1 MRIGLLHHSIHQD
14 TVGRHVANNRYK
26 PFRIVKRFLS
36 SKEGEIITTF
46 AHEMISINNLTFE
59 IGSRALYDEANW
71 HIKPGD
77 KTGLIGANG
86 TGKSTLLKL
95 IVGEY
100 APTSGTISMAKDL
113 KIGYLNQDLL
123 SYHSEKSILHV
134 AMEAFERQN
143 QLHTEIDNLLRKLET
158 DYSDDILNKLSD
170 KQMEF
175 EALDGYNI
183 EFRAH
188 EILAG
193 LGFSEEER
201 KRPLATFSGGWRM
214 RVMLARIL
222 LQTPDI
228 LLLDEPTNHLDLPS
242 IKWLETYLQ
251 AFEGSIVIVSHDRYF
266 LDRIINKTVESRRGK
281 LTLYA
286 GNYSFYLEEKSL
298 REEIQSNQFK
308 NQQAK
313 IKQEERLIERF
324 RSKASKAKMVQ
335 SRIKA
340 LDKMEKVE
348 EVDDDNPVVN
358 FSFKFSKP
366 SGRHVVTL
374 ENISKRYPN
383 IEILEN
389 TDGLIE
395 KGDKIALIGAN
406 GKGKSTLLRIVAD
419 ADQEFEGTSTKGHNV
434 SQTFFAQH
442 QLEALHLENSLLQEL
457 QAYAPRHSE
466 TELRSILGCF
476 LFTGDD
482 VFKKIKVLSGGEKS
496 RVALAKALTADAN
509 FLVLDE
515 PTNHLDMASV
525 NILIQAL
532 QQYEGTLIVV
542 SHDRYFLDHVA
553 NKIWFIEN
561 KEIKEYP
568 GTYEEY
574 ETWNSKR
581 VIKPQPDKKEEKK
594 VPAPK
599 KEKVSSTEN
608 EQRNLL
614 QKKNK
619 ELSNLEK
626 TISEK
631 ETEVKSL
638 EVALADEK
646 VYADAEKLKEK
657 TRSYNSTKAELTAL
671 QKTWESLAEE
681 IMELEGS
688 ID

>member
-1 MRIGLLHHSIHQD
+1 MD
-14 TVGRHVANNRYK
+14 AKVAK
-26 PFRIVKRFLS
+26 DA
-36 SKEGEIITTF
+36 EIFITF
-46 AHEMISINNLTFE
+46 APEMISINNLTFE
-59 IGSRALYDEANW
+59 IGSRALYDEASW

-77 KTGLIGANG
+77 KVGLIGANG

-100 APTSGTISMAKDL
+100 SPTSGTISMAKDL
-113 KIGYLNQDLL
+113 KLGYLNQDLL

-143 QLHTEIDNLLRKLET
+143 QLHTEIENLLKKLET

-170 KQMEF
+170 KQTEF
-175 EALDGYNI
+175 EALDGYSI

-193 LGFSEEER
+193 LGFSEEEQ

-222 LQTPDI
+222 LQAPDI

-251 AFEGSIVIVSHDRYF
+251 SFEGAIVIVSHDRYF
-266 LDRIINKTVESRRGK
+266 LDRIINKTVESRKGK

-298 REEIQSNQFK
+298 REEIQGNQYK

-340 LDKMEKVE
+340 LDRMEKVD
-348 EVDDDNPVVN
+348 EVDDDNPEVN

-366 SGRHVVTL
+366 SGRHVVTI
-374 ENISKRYPN
+374 ENISKSYPN
-383 IEILEN
+383 IDILDK

-419 ADQEFEGTSTKGHNV
+419 ADTEFEGKSTKGHNV

-442 QLEALHLENSLLQEL
+442 QLEALHLENSILQEL
-457 QAYAPRHSE
+457 VAFAPKHTE
-466 TELRSILGCF
+466 TELRSILGSF

-532 QQYEGTLIVV
+532 QQYEGTFIVV

-553 NKIWFIEN
+553 NKIWFIED

-568 GTYEEY
+568 GSYQEFEE
-574 ETWNSKR
+574 WNSKR
-581 VIKPQPDKKEEKK
+581 TIKPVVKQEKK
-594 VPAPK
+594 VKEEPK
-599 KEKVSSTEN
+599 KEKVAPTDDVKKII
-608 EQRNLL
+608 

-619 ELSNLEK
+619 ELSALEEK
-626 TISEK
+626 IESQESLVKELENELAQEDIYSDPVKLQEHTRNYNSEK
-631 ETEVKSL
+631 AKL
-638 EVALADEK
+638 EG
-646 VYADAEKLKEK
+646 
-657 TRSYNSTKAELTAL
+657 L
-671 QKTWESLAEE
+671 QQDWENLAEE
-681 IMELEGS
+681 IMNLEG
-688 ID
+688 

>member
-1 MRIGLLHHSIHQD
+1 
-14 TVGRHVANNRYK
+14 
-26 PFRIVKRFLS
+26 
-36 SKEGEIITTF
+36 
-46 AHEMISINNLTFE
+46 MISINNLTFE
-59 IGSRALYDEANW
+59 IGARALYDEANW

-77 KTGLIGANG
+77 KVGLIGANG
-86 TGKSTLLKL
+86 TGKSTLLKI

-100 APTSGTISMAKDL
+100 SPTAGSISMAKDL

-123 SYHSEKSILHV
+123 SYHSDKSILHV

-143 QLHTEIDNLLRKLET
+143 QLHSEIEVLLKKLET
-158 DYSDDILNKLSD
+158 DYSDEILNKLSD

-175 EALDGYNI
+175 EALDGYSI

-193 LGFSEEER
+193 LGFSEEEQQ
-201 KRPLATFSGGWRM
+201 RPLATFSGGWRM

-242 IKWLETYLQ
+242 IKWLENYLQ
-251 AFEGSIVIVSHDRYF
+251 AFEGAIVIVSHDRYF
-266 LDRIINKTVESRRGK
+266 LDRIINKTVESRKGK

-298 REEIQSNQFK
+298 REEIQGNQFK
-308 NQQAK
+308 NQRAK
-313 IKQEERLIERF
+313 IKQEEKLIERF
-324 RSKASKAKMVQ
+324 RAKASKAKMVQ

-340 LDKMEKVE
+340 LDRMEKVDDI
-348 EVDDDNPVVN
+348 DDDNPEVN

-366 SGRHVVTL
+366 SGRHVVTI
-374 ENISKRYPN
+374 EQISKSYPN
-383 IEILEN
+383 LQILEK

-419 ADQEFEGTSTKGHNV
+419 ADNEYTGTSTKGHNV

-442 QLEALHLENSLLQEL
+442 QLEALHLENSILQEL
-457 QAYAPRHSE
+457 VAFAPKHTE

-532 QQYEGTLIVV
+532 QQYEGTFIVV
-542 SHDRYFLDHVA
+542 SHDRYFLDNVA
-553 NKIWFIEN
+553 NKIWYIED
-561 KEIKEYP
+561 KKIKEYP
-568 GTYEEY
+568 GTYQEY
-574 ETWNSKR
+574 EIWNAKR
-581 VIKPQPDKKEEKK
+581 VVKPEEKQPKKVKEEPKK
-594 VPAPK
+594 VKPVLTDDLQK
-599 KEKVSSTEN
+599 T
-608 EQRNLL
+608 L

-619 ELSNLEK
+619 ELAALEQKIADQEIAVKNLEAELAK
-626 TISEK
+626 EEIYSDAVKLQETTRNYNSEK
-631 ETEVKSL
+631 
-638 EVALADEK
+638 ARYDQFQNDWEK
-646 VYADAEKLKEK
+646 
-657 TRSYNSTKAELTAL
+657 
-671 QKTWESLAEE
+671 LAEE
-681 IMELEGS
+681 IMELEG
-688 ID
+688 

>member
-1 MRIGLLHHSIHQD
+1 
-14 TVGRHVANNRYK
+14 
-26 PFRIVKRFLS
+26 
-36 SKEGEIITTF
+36 
-46 AHEMISINNLTFE
+46 MISINNLTFE

-77 KTGLIGANG
+77 KVGLIGANG
-86 TGKSTLLKL
+86 AGKSTLLRL
-95 IVGEY
+95 IVGQY
-100 APTSGTISMAKDL
+100 TPTSGTISMAKDL

-143 QLHTEIDNLLRKLET
+143 QLHTEIENLLKKLET

-193 LGFSEEER
+193 LGFSEEEQ

-222 LQTPDI
+222 LQAPDI
-228 LLLDEPTNHLDLPS
+228 LLLDEPTNHMDLPS
-242 IKWLETYLQ
+242 IKWLENYLQ
-251 AFEGSIVIVSHDRYF
+251 AFEGAIVIVSHDRYF
-266 LDRIINKTVESRRGK
+266 LDRIIKKTVESRKGK

-286 GNYSFYLEEKSL
+286 GNYSFYLEEKAL
-298 REEIQSNQFK
+298 RNEIQAGQFK

-313 IKQEERLIERF
+313 IKQEEKLIERF
-324 RSKASKAKMVQ
+324 RAKASKAKMAQ

-340 LDKMEKVE
+340 LERMDRVE
-348 EVDDDNPVVN
+348 DVDDDNPEVN

-374 ENISKRYPN
+374 ENISKSYPN
-383 IEILEN
+383 LEILRN
-389 TDGLIE
+389 TAGLIE

-419 ADQEFEGTSTKGHNV
+419 ADQSFEGNAIKGHNV

-442 QLEALHLENSLLQEL
+442 QLEALHLENSIIAEM
-457 QAYAPRHSE
+457 QAFAPKHTE

-482 VFKKIKVLSGGEKS
+482 AFKKIKVLSGGEKS

-532 QQYEGTLIVV
+532 QQYEGTFIVV
-542 SHDRYFLDHVA
+542 SHDRYFLDNIA

-568 GTYEEY
+568 GTYQEFEE
-574 ETWNSKR
+574 WNSKR
-581 VIKPQPDKKEEKK
+581 VVKAEPKEEKK
-594 VPAPK
+594 VIKEEPK
-599 KEKVSSTEN
+599 KQKQAPSDDTKKI
-608 EQRNLL
+608 LL
-614 QKKNK
+614 KKNK
-619 ELSNLEK
+619 ELAQLEEQIA
-626 TISEK
+626 TK
-631 ETEVKSL
+631 ESEVKQL
-638 EVALADEK
+638 EAHLALEEIYSDT
-646 VYADAEKLKEK
+646 VKLQEA
-657 TRSYNSTKAELTAL
+657 TRNYNSTKAEYDQL
-671 QKTWESLAEE
+671 QQNWEALAEE
-681 IMELEGS
+681 IMELEG
-688 ID
+688 

>member
-1 MRIGLLHHSIHQD
+1 
-14 TVGRHVANNRYK
+14 
-26 PFRIVKRFLS
+26 
-36 SKEGEIITTF
+36 
-46 AHEMISINNLTFE
+46 MISINNLTFE
-59 IGSRALYDEANW
+59 IGSRALYDEASW

-77 KTGLIGANG
+77 KVGLIGANG
-86 TGKSTLLKL
+86 TGKSTLLRL
-95 IVGEY
+95 IVGQY
-100 APTSGTISMAKDL
+100 TPTSGTISMAKDL

-123 SYHSEKSILHV
+123 SYHSDKSILHV

-143 QLHTEIDNLLRKLET
+143 QLHTEIENLLQKLET
-158 DYSDDILNKLSD
+158 DYSDEILNKLSD

-193 LGFSEEER
+193 LGFSEDEQ

-228 LLLDEPTNHLDLPS
+228 LLLDEPTNHMDLPS
-242 IKWLETYLQ
+242 IKWLENYLQ
-251 AFEGSIVIVSHDRYF
+251 AFEGAIVIVSHDRYF
-266 LDRIINKTVESRRGK
+266 LDRIIKKTVESRKGK

-286 GNYSFYLEEKSL
+286 GNYSFYLEEKAL
-298 REEIQSNQFK
+298 RSEIQSNQFK

-324 RSKASKAKMVQ
+324 RAKASKAKMAQ

-340 LDKMEKVE
+340 LDRMEKIDD
-348 EVDDDNPVVN
+348 VDDDNPTVN
-358 FSFKFSKP
+358 FQFKFSKP

-374 ENISKRYPN
+374 ENISKSYPN
-383 IEILEN
+383 LEILKN

-419 ADQEFEGTSTKGHNV
+419 ADHEYTGTSTKGHNV

-442 QLEALHLENSLLQEL
+442 QLEALHLENSIIAEM
-457 QAYAPRHSE
+457 QAFAPKHTE

-476 LFTGDD
+476 LFSGDD
-482 VFKKIKVLSGGEKS
+482 AFKKIKVLSGGEKS

-515 PTNHLDMASV
+515 PTNHLDMQSV

-553 NKIWFIEN
+553 NKIWFIED

-568 GTYEEY
+568 GTYQEY
-574 ETWNSKR
+574 EEWNAKR
-581 VIKPQPDKKEEKK
+581 ILNPAEKKPEKK
-594 VPAPK
+594 VVAEQPK
-599 KEKVSSTEN
+599 KVKIAPTEDKFKVIS
-608 EQRNLL
+608 
-614 QKKNK
+614 KKNK
-619 ELSNLEK
+619 ELAVLEQE
-626 TISEK
+626 ISEK
-631 ETEVKSL
+631 ENEVRFL
-638 EVALADEK
+638 ENEIAKEEI
-646 VYADAEKLKEK
+646 YSDAVKLQDH
-657 TRSYNSTKAELTAL
+657 TRRYNSEKALLNQL
-671 QKTWESLAEE
+671 QKNWEELAEE
-681 IMELEGS
+681 IMELEG
-688 ID
+688 

>member
-1 MRIGLLHHSIHQD
+1 
-14 TVGRHVANNRYK
+14 
-26 PFRIVKRFLS
+26 
-36 SKEGEIITTF
+36 
-46 AHEMISINNLTFE
+46 MISINNLTFE
-59 IGSRALYDEANW
+59 IGARALYDDANW

-77 KTGLIGANG
+77 KVGLIGANG
-86 TGKSTLLKL
+86 TGKSTLLKI

-100 APTSGTISMAKDL
+100 SPTSGTVSMAKDL

-123 SYHSEKSILHV
+123 SYHSDKNIVQV

-143 QLHTEIDNLLRKLET
+143 QLHSEIEVLLQKLET
-158 DYSDDILNKLSD
+158 DYSDDVLNKLSD

-193 LGFSEEER
+193 LGFSEEEQ

-228 LLLDEPTNHLDLPS
+228 LLLDEPTNHMDLPS
-242 IKWLETYLQ
+242 IKWLENYLQ
-251 AFEGSIVIVSHDRYF
+251 AFEGAIVIVSHDRYF

-298 REEIQSNQFK
+298 REELQGNQFK

-313 IKQEERLIERF
+313 IKQEEKLIERF

-340 LDKMEKVE
+340 LDRMEKVAD
-348 EVDDDNPVVN
+348 VDDDNPEVN

-374 ENISKRYPN
+374 ENISKSYPN
-383 IEILEN
+383 IEILRN
-389 TDGLIE
+389 ADGLIE

-406 GKGKSTLLRIVAD
+406 GKGKSTLLRIVAED
-419 ADQEFEGTSTKGHNV
+419 DNEYDGKSVKGHNV

-442 QLEALHLENSLLQEL
+442 QLEALHLENSILQEL
-457 QAYAPRHSE
+457 QTFAPKHTE
-466 TELRSILGCF
+466 TEIRSILGCF

-553 NKIWFIEN
+553 NKIWYIEN
-561 KEIKEYP
+561 KDIKEYP
-568 GTYEEY
+568 GDYQEY
-574 ETWNSKR
+574 EVWNSKR
-581 VIKPQPDKKEEKK
+581 VVKPQAEKPAEKPKEQKKPK
-594 VPAPK
+594 V
-599 KEKVSSTEN
+599 EVSNDT
-608 EQRNLL
+608 RNLL

-619 ELSNLEK
+619 ELKQLEDK
-626 TISEK
+626 IATAES
-631 ETEVKSL
+631 EVKKL
-638 EVALADEK
+638 EAALATEE
-646 VYADAEKLKEK
+646 VFSDAEKLKTT
-657 TRSYNSTKAELTAL
+657 TRNYNSSKAAWETL
-671 QKTWESLAEE
+671 QGDWERLAEE
-681 IMELEGS
+681 IMALES
-688 ID
+688 